1 MKRRALPSHLLE
13 QGCAPVRE
21 GGSHSIW
28 ANPKTGRREAIPRH
42 NEIKKHLARSICK
55 NLSVP
60 IPPGD

>member
-1 MKRRALPSHLLE
+1 MKRRALLSHLQE
-13 QGCAPVRE
+13 QGCTPVRE

-55 NLSVP
+55 NLSVS
-60 IPPGD
+60 IPPSD